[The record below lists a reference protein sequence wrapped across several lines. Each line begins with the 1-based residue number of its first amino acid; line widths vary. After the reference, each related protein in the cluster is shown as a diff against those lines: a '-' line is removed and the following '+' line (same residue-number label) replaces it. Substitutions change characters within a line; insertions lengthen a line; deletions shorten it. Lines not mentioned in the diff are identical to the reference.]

1 MKNISLILAAAC
13 LMASCGPTYIVQDA
27 PPPEPA
33 PVATVSYQSFY
44 DDLAPYG
51 SWINYPGYGYVWM
64 PAAGPD
70 FIPYN
75 TNGNWIYTE
84 AGWTWAS
91 DYPWGWAPFHYGR
104 WFYESGYGWMWVPG
118 NEWAPA
124 WVSWRGGND
133 YYGWAPLGPNVS
145 VDIALHSYNPPANY
159 WSFVPRR
166 YMGASGWH
174 GYAVNQSRNITIIN
188 NTTIIN
194 NYSGTNRTRYAYAPG
209 PDPVEVRRVS
219 GSNIQP
225 VRIREVNTPGSR
237 VSNNQFDIYRP
248 RVDAAPSNR
257 ADVSARPAPARVQNL
272 RDVRPQVRDNNNNA
286 RPAQAPAYNN
296 EPRPA
301 EPAGTRPQNPPAY
314 NGNPR
319 PATQPQNNP
328 SVNPRPAGN
337 PATGPAPAA
346 RPEGNSG
353 SRPAEPANPGNRRP
367 ENDDHDRRSPSP
379 APNNNPRPAAPAPQP
394 QNPANNNRPAARP
407 AGNPAPAVNPATTG
421 RPADSR
427 YNQQRGNARPA
438 QQQAASR
445 PAPANQRQPQAQPA
459 PASRNPRPQSA
470 QPLRRAQAPQ
480 PQQKDAEKPKTRSA
494 N

>member
-64 PAAGPD
+64 PAAGPG

-174 GYAVNQSRNITIIN
+174 SYAVNQSRNITIIN

-219 GSNIQP
+219 GSNVQP
-225 VRIREVNTPGSR
+225 VRIREVNSPGSR

-257 ADVSARPAPARVQNL
+257 ADVSARPAPARVQSL

-337 PATGPAPAA
+337 PATSPAPAA

-353 SRPAEPANPGNRRP
+353 SRPAEPASPVNRRP
-367 ENDDHDRRSPSP
+367 LPP
-379 APNNNPRPAAPAPQP
+379 APNNDPRPAAPAPQP
-394 QNPANNNRPAARP
+394 QNPVNNNRPAARP
-407 AGNPAPAVNPATTG
+407 AGNPAPAANPATTG
-421 RPADSR
+421 RPAGSR

-445 PAPANQRQPQAQPA
+445 PAPASQRQPQAQPA

-480 PQQKDAEKPKTRSA
+480 PQQKEEEKPKTRSA